1 MKNKFFLN
9 SIGVATIIFAL
20 AFLIRSIA
28 PANAAPKPAEFITEG
43 ANQIGKYQI
52 QYNEGVDNNNVF
64 YFHALIWDT
73 ETGKS
78 SVYGWNRDKQV
89 WEDFFTGSSA
99 VPSTIK

>member
-1 MKNKFFLN
+1 MNKFFLN

-20 AFLIRSIA
+20 AFLIRSIQ
-28 PANAAPKPAEFITEG
+28 PASAAPKPAAFITEG

-52 QYNEGVDNNNVF
+52 AYNEGVDNNNIF
-64 YFHALIWDT
+64 YFHAIIWDT

-89 WEDFFTGSSA
+89 WEDFFTGTSA
-99 VPSTIK
+99 IPSTIK